1 MEIALFNDYA
11 SATALTVCFSIRAL
25 KCAYLFQ
32 QIQALWLLRRVLAE
46 HTGTLEWRRTVTAQL
61 VALTGR
67 LWLETHVA
75 DPALR
80 AQTHTLTALTSMNI
94 DEEEVGMYQDF

>member
-1 MEIALFNDYA
+1 M
-11 SATALTVCFSIRAL
+11 
-25 KCAYLFQ
+25 
-32 QIQALWLLRRVLAE
+32 
-46 HTGTLEWRRTVTAQL
+46 TAQL

-94 DEEEVGMYQDF
+94 DEEEVGMYQDFLNKICFFTYNILARINTFENVNV